1 MPKKRRSAHTPQTV
15 THKRRPTR
23 QPNAFPESEPRTDL
37 EGKPI
42 FADDVVAPEAT
53 ASWGAGS
60 APIETRPAWINSENR
75 RAADE
80 ARRPTGRRLEQLRR
94 SASGEHAGP
103 GTGRII
109 AGQLPTFERSYLVS
123 ELRRIFITSGVLLTL
138 IIILNFVMH

>member
-1 MPKKRRSAHTPQTV
+1 MPKKRRSAHIPQTI
-15 THKRRPTR
+15 THKRRSTR
-23 QPNAFPESEPRTDL
+23 QPNAFPESEPKTDL
-37 EGKPI
+37 EGNPI
-42 FADDVVAPEAT
+42 FADEPIHPELTGAYGGAT
-53 ASWGAGS
+53 S
-60 APIETRPAWINSENR
+60 PVETRPGWISGPR
-75 RAADE
+75 PADE

-123 ELRRIFITSGVLLTL
+123 ELRRIFITSGALLTL